1 MADSKNLDFL
11 KQLNEMQDELN
22 KRMSNTLDINERIK
36 IQEEYIANQKRIQVE
51 QDRLVTESK
60 NNNIKLT
67 TTEKR
72 ELDNIV
78 KNQKAVNTELSKEEK
93 LRQRNLKLAR
103 EFNNQ
108 LKLGW
113 QYLMQSDKVLRQT
126 ILNLGLS
133 GAKAEL
139 MRTSF
144 ENSAQVVAHMGGT
157 LADVQTIMQGYADE
171 TGRARVLS
179 AQMVQDIMAIGK
191 GTGLG
196 VEQATKLGAQFE
208 YMGFDA
214 KSTMEYVQGVVDTS
228 ERMGVNTTKVLRNI
242 SDNFKKLSTF
252 TFQAGVKGFAE
263 MAEYAEKTRVSMAT
277 ALDVAE
283 ATRNLDKVI
292 ELGANLQVMGGRF
305 AEMDPFQWLYTVR
318 NEPEKL
324 NEQISKM
331 TEGIYT
337 LRKSSDG
344 TFEKFIS
351 PADRDRLTNVA
362 KSLGIAQEEMF
373 EIAQRR
379 LDISLMDKQLAGTG
393 LTKRQKEL
401 IEGAAIFNKTTG
413 KFQAELGGVM
423 RDISE
428 MTQTQASAFEKE
440 QSSLKDRAVAAQDFE
455 TAYRAT
461 IEEFKT
467 ILLPMLKG
475 INSVLTTV
483 RPIFT
488 GLAKILDNIM
498 KTDIG
503 NVILKGAGILMSA
516 GFLINKAV
524 TKLTGSGLIDLFRGG
539 GIRGVAKGAGSL
551 TPATTGSISGLAEQ
565 RKGIGAGAA
574 AKGAGMKALGTG
586 AGIGAA
592 AAGVGGGILLAAKG
606 ISELAQGI
614 KDVDVEKLKVMN
626 TTVIALGGTFA
637 AILIP
642 AMFALGAAGPFA
654 ALGLAAVGAAAVG
667 IGFGVNLAAKG
678 IGVMAEGLG
687 NLVNSAKGSGKDMLM
702 IAGGIAGIAGSL
714 ALFSNPLSALGIGA
728 FAGVMA
734 AVAVGAGATALVANS
749 IAKMGISMKGSKEDW
764 LAVQNAVES
773 ISKGNVKGG
782 SIFSDLATLLK
793 SPLKV
798 EFADKQV
805 AMVND
810 ITLNIDGEKFMQRT
824 YRVPAVIERHERA
837 RTGKAG
843 A

>member
-11 KQLNEMQDELN
+11 RQLNEMQDELN
-22 KRMSNTLDINERIK
+22 KRMSSTLDINERIK
-36 IQEEYIANQKRIQVE
+36 IQEEYIANQKRIQAE

-67 TTEKR
+67 TAEKR

-93 LRQRNLKLAR
+93 LRQRNLRLVK
-103 EFNNQ
+103 EFHNQ

-113 QYLMQSDKVLRQT
+113 QYLMQSDKVIRQT
-126 ILNLGLS
+126 ILNLGMS

-157 LADVQTIMQGYADE
+157 LADVQSIMQGYADE
-171 TGRARVLS
+171 TGRARALS
-179 AQMVQDIMAIGK
+179 SQMVQDIMAIGK

-214 KSTMEYVQGVVDTS
+214 KTTMEYVQGVVDTS

-263 MAEYAEKTRVSMAT
+263 MAQYAEKTRVSMTT

-351 PADRDRLTNVA
+351 PADRDRLANVA

-379 LDISLMDKQLAGTG
+379 LDISLMDKQLAGAG
-393 LTKRQKEL
+393 LTKQQKEL
-401 IEGAAIFNKTTG
+401 IQGAAVFNKTTG
-413 KFQAELGGVM
+413 KFQVELGGVM
-423 RDISE
+423 KDISE
-428 MTQTQASAFEKE
+428 MTQTQANAFEKE

-467 ILLPMLKG
+467 ILLPMLRG

-503 NVILKGAGILMSA
+503 NLILKGAGILMGA

-524 TKLTGSGLIDLFRGG
+524 TKLTGSGLIDLFKGG
-539 GIRGVAKGAGSL
+539 AKGVATGAGNL
-551 TPATTGSISGLAEQ
+551 APTATGSIGGLAEQ
-565 RKGIGAGAA
+565 RRGIDAGAA
-574 AKGAGMKALGTG
+574 AKGAGAKALGMG

-667 IGFGVNLAAKG
+667 IGFGINLAAKG

-687 NLVNSAKGSGKDMLM
+687 SLVDKAKGSGKDMLM
-702 IAGGIAGIAGSL
+702 VAGGIAGIAGSL

-764 LAVQNAVES
+764 LAVQSAVES

-824 YRVPAVIERHERA
+824 YRVPAIIERQERA